1 MITTRFNGAADLFVN
16 NRHGKVI
23 DKPEDISALT
33 EAIVYFT
40 DTKNIEKASQA
51 IAEDNIEEQVSIRRA
66 AKQLV
71 AVYESILQRKG

>member
-1 MITTRFNGAADLFVN
+1 VN

-23 DKPEDISALT
+23 ESPGDISALA

-40 DTKNIEKASQA
+40 DTNNIQKASQA
-51 IAEDNIEEQVSIRRA
+51 IVEDNIEEKISIRRA

-71 AVYESILQRKG
+71 TVYESILQRKGRK